1 MNSYNMI
8 YLTIN
13 TIINEVFS
21 EGYEINTCDVII
33 LNTNDSSNLWGY
45 VRQQLKTIQ
54 IRLID
59 E

>member
-1 MNSYNMI
+1 MNSYNII

-33 LNTNDSSNLWGY
+33 LNTNDSSNL
-45 VRQQLKTIQ
+45 
-54 IRLID
+54 
-59 E
+59 

>member
-1 MNSYNMI
+1 MNSYNII